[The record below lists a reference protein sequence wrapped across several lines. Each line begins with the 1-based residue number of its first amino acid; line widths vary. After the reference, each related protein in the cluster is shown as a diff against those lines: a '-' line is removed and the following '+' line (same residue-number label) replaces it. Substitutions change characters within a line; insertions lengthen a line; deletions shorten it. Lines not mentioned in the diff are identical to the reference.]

1 MKSLNEFDINEGEKY
16 LKGLHQAKAGDY
28 ISVGIEGI
36 RNREIVKIS
45 KVLDTDKLV
54 DQNGNIFG
62 RNGVIIR
69 RKGGWAKF
77 YGKGK
82 IVSAKIVTQK
92 EFDEEYKKIKVD
104 FIRNIAHELDI
115 ETLEKM
121 IDVIPNMSQ
130 ANTKRISRFD

>member
-1 MKSLNEFDINEGEKY
+1 MKSIKEINEGEKY
-16 LKGLHQAKAGDY
+16 LKGLHQAKVGDY
-28 ISVGIEGI
+28 ISVGIEGY
-36 RNREIVKIS
+36 RNREKVKIS

-54 DQNGNIFG
+54 DQNGNIFS
-62 RNGVIIR
+62 RNGIIIR

-92 EFDEEYKKIKVD
+92 EFDEEYKKIKVE
-104 FIRNIAHELDI
+104 FIINTVRDLDI

-121 IDVIPNMSQ
+121 IDIIPNMSQ
-130 ANTKRISRFD
+130 ANNKRISRFE

>member
-1 MKSLNEFDINEGEKY
+1 MARNKHPSKKARLS
-16 LKGLHQAKAGDY
+16 KAGTQTKWAPFWT
-28 ISVGIEGI
+28 VP
-36 RNREIVKIS
+36 KI
-45 KVLDTDKLV
+45 
-54 DQNGNIFG
+54 
-62 RNGVIIR
+62 
-69 RKGGWAKF
+69 